1 MSLGKAGQIC
11 IFLVFALA
19 APPAFAAEINAAAIN
34 VAEPSKKTL
43 SNDKPTA
50 AGVRLQVLL
59 DRAHF
64 SPGAIDGRF
73 GENAKKALRAYAE
86 ARQLPVSDAV
96 TDDVWTALRA
106 DDRPVTMTYAIT
118 EQDVAGPFLKK
129 LPSKMED
136 MKELTKLGFTSAREA
151 LAEKFHMSE
160 QLLAALNSGRHF
172 DRAGDTIVVVDT
184 SGAGEGIPTKAER
197 IEVDKVRQTV
207 KLFDKTNAL
216 IGFYPATVGSEEKPS
231 PSGTLKVT
239 EVSRNPYY
247 RYNPAYRF
255 KGVHSRKPFTIK
267 PGPNNPV
274 GTVWINLSAEGYGIH
289 GTPSP
294 EKISKAESHGC
305 VRLTNWDAERVAGRV
320 SKRHAGG
327 IRRQPRMKST
337 PRGGNA
343 ARRLCAISGSA

>member
-231 PSGTLKVT
+231 PSGTLNVT

-320 SKRHAGG
+320 SKG
-327 IRRQPRMKST
+327 T
-337 PRGGNA
+337 PVA
-343 ARRLCAISGSA
+343 FVGSPG